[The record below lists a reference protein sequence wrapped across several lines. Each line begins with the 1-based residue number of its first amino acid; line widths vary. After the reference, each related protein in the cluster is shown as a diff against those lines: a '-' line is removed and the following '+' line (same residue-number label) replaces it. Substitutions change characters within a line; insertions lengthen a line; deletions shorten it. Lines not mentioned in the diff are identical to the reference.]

1 MGKLWLEYS
10 FGWIQMAEHVVKL
23 YTESTGCSIETKE
36 SALVWQNWD
45 AYLGFGFPQTKEML
59 HHLQ

>member
-1 MGKLWLEYS
+1 
-10 FGWIQMAEHVVKL
+10 MAEHVVKL